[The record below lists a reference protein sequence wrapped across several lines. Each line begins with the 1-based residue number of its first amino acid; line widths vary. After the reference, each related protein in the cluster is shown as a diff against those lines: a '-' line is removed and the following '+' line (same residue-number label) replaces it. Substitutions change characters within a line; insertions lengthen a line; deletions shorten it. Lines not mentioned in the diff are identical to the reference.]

1 MGAAMLLVTTLF
13 WGLSFPVM
21 KALLLAQAQLL
32 PQASSW
38 FLTSSAVT
46 ARFGI
51 AALILLLW
59 CLPTLRGL
67 TRLEVWQGF
76 GLGVCGGVGLIFQMD
91 GLAYTSASTSAFL
104 TQCYCLILPG
114 VVAWRERRWPSPFI
128 LLACMLVFAGVG
140 VLAQV
145 DWRSL
150 RLGRGEWETL
160 LGSLVF
166 TGQILWLERP
176 VFAKTRVTHFS
187 LVMFATMA
195 VLAVPVGLATMGE
208 WHDWPIVFSSAKV
221 LGFTMLLVVFCTLI
235 AFVMMNRW
243 QPHVPVTE
251 AGLIYGAEP
260 VFASLF
266 ALFLPAW
273 FSGWAGLAYRNEELT
288 THLLVGGG
296 LISTAN
302 LLVQIRLS
310 AGGRPEGASSL
321 AER

>member
-1 MGAAMLLVTTLF
+1 MGAAMLLATTLF

-21 KALLLAQAQLL
+21 KALLQAQAQVL
-32 PQASSW
+32 PEASSW
-38 FLTSSAVT
+38 FLTSSAVA

-51 AALILLLW
+51 AALLLLLW
-59 CLPTLRGL
+59 SLPTLREL
-67 TRLEVWQGF
+67 TRSEVWQGF

-104 TQCYCLILPG
+104 TQCYCLILPA
-114 VVAWRERRWPSPFI
+114 VVAWRERRSPSPYI
-128 LLACMLVFAGVG
+128 LVACLLVFVGVG

-166 TGQILWLERP
+166 TGQILWLDRP
-176 VFAKTRVTHFS
+176 GFARNRVTHFS
-187 LVMFATMA
+187 LVMFVTMA
-195 VLAVPVGLATMGE
+195 MLAVPVGLATMHE
-208 WHDWPIVFSSAKV
+208 LHDWVVVFSSERV
-221 LGFTMLLVVFCTLI
+221 FGFVMILVVFCTLI

-273 FSGWAGLAYRNEELT
+273 LSRWAALNYQNEVVTPYLI
-288 THLLVGGG
+288 VGGG

-302 LLVQIRLS
+302 LLVQLRLS
-310 AGGRPEGASSL
+310 AGGGRKGASPVM
-321 AER
+321 EH